1 MEGSKKISWTTV
13 SWLAIVSTL
22 AFPIVFWILLALR
35 PDSSGYGSEF
45 ITSVLLNSPT
55 LFCGSVSGLITSCI
69 GSWRGEKSRWLEIIF
84 WINSFLFIASI
95 GLIIVLGSF
104 TRFT

>member
-1 MEGSKKISWTTV
+1 MASSKKISWTTI
-13 SWLAIVSTL
+13 SWLTIGSTPAFLIAI
-22 AFPIVFWILLALR
+22 WILLRLR
-35 PDSSGYGSEF
+35 PDSSGYVSDF
-45 ITSVLLNSPT
+45 VTSAWLNIPT
-55 LFCGSVSGLITSCI
+55 LFCGSVLGVITTSI
-69 GSWRGEKSRWLEIIF
+69 GSWRGEKSRWLEIAF